1 MHPAFR
7 LIASAAL
14 ASQLA
19 AISLT
24 TMPAMA
30 ADAAPASGTAAAAPA
45 TRPVIAM
52 QHTSWTAG
60 EGAPTGVTGIAQT
73 PDGWLW
79 IGSASGLFRFDGV
92 RFQRA
97 PASLAPLSSNIS
109 KLGLLDD
116 GTLWIVYRYGGAS
129 LLKDGKMRHFR
140 VGEAGMPGG
149 TPAALARDGRGRL
162 WLAAPRS
169 VRVLGARGSWEAP
182 PASLGAPEGDVV
194 TMLTARD
201 GTLWVRTNI
210 AVYGLAKDGARFE
223 RALDVKGFGKLAED
237 PDGNVWSSDMLGAGL
252 YLVKGVAKGVDRG
265 AAGPDPDTWR
275 VQDRL
280 SDFAFDR
287 AGFVWQPGYSGAQRI
302 APRSGRSEFI
312 DSEHGLSGQH
322 GYTVFQDREGSIWI
336 GTENGIDRFR
346 DYRLHPLKLLRY
358 IGSARPLAPRAAGGA
373 WIDRSFL
380 AAADA
385 QPVQFAPESTVAD
398 LTTALHQAPD
408 GTLWSGGMGGLWR
421 VRADQNGGQRERV
434 AQPAELQDP
443 KTTVVFSM
451 ASDARGALWVSMG
464 RRGLY
469 TLQDGQWTR
478 NGGVAEL
485 KGMAPVIV
493 AADGKRIWFGAPD
506 NGLAILEDGKVRR
519 PGHAEGLQVGTV
531 MAILPVRGGAW
542 IGGENGLAWFDGK
555 RFVSVVGRGGE
566 PFAGINGIVFDA
578 GGTLWL
584 NGGAGL
590 SAIAPGELQQAMR
603 NVVHRVQ
610 FERLDYRDGL
620 PGTASGITPLPS
632 AIRSSDGKLWFSTM
646 GGTVAFDPAALPR
659 NRLAPPVVITALRA
673 DGAELAPA
681 DGLRL
686 APHTGTLE
694 IDFTALSYRAPERM
708 RFRYRLE
715 GVDAAWQEPDRRRS
729 AYYTNLAPGS
739 YRFRVLASN
748 DDGVWNEEG
757 ATLAFEVAPSLTQ
770 SAPFRI
776 AIAAAFVL
784 ALWLLHRMRLRRVA
798 KRVARRVT
806 AQMTE
811 RLAERERIARELHDT
826 VLQSIQGLVL
836 KIGAAVQRLRED
848 ERKPLEDALAAA
860 SQVLGEGRDR
870 VAGLRGE
877 SLGQAGLARAIA
889 EYGAPL
895 AHAGAEAVRF
905 DVLTE
910 GVPIELDKAVCGEVF
925 SIVREAV
932 WNAFV
937 HAQPQAVTVRLRFG
951 GEALS
956 VTVSDDGRG
965 IPPEVLGEGGRAG
978 HWGIRGMRERAAGI
992 GTLAVASAPG
1002 QGTTWTLA
1010 VPLQESIEA

>member
-7 LIASAAL
+7 PIASAAL
-14 ASQLA
+14 VCQLA
-19 AISLT
+19 AIL
-24 TMPAMA
+24 PAMA
-30 ADAAPASGTAAAAPA
+30 ADAAPVSATALAA
-45 TRPVIAM
+45 RPVIAM

-73 PDGWLW
+73 PDGWVW

-97 PASLAPLSSNIS
+97 PASLAPLSSNIAR
-109 KLGLLDD
+109 LGLLDD
-116 GTLWIVYRYGGAS
+116 GTLWLVYRYGGAS
-129 LLKDGKMRHFR
+129 LLKDGKMHHFR
-140 VGEAGMPGG
+140 VGEAGTPGG
-149 TPAALARDGRGRL
+149 TPAAVARDAAGRL

-169 VRVLGARGSWEAP
+169 LRVLGAGGNWEAP

-201 GTLWVRTNI
+201 GTLWVRTNS

-223 RALDVKGFGKLAED
+223 HVLDVKGFGKLAED
-237 PDGNVWSSDMLGAGL
+237 PDGNIWSSDMLGSGL
-252 YLVKGVAKGVDRG
+252 YLVKS
-265 AAGPDPDTWR
+265 AAGPDPGTWR

-287 AGFVWQPGYSGAQRI
+287 AGFVWQPGYSGTQRI
-302 APRSGRSEFI
+302 APHTGRSELT

-322 GYTVFQDREGSIWI
+322 GYAVFEDREGSIWI

-346 DYRLHPLKLLRY
+346 DYRLQALTLPRY
-358 IGSARPLAPRAAGGA
+358 IGSARALAARAEGGV

-380 AAADA
+380 AGPGA
-385 QPVQFAPESTVAD
+385 QPAQFAPESSVAD

-408 GTLWSGGMGGLWR
+408 GTLWSGGIGGLWR
-421 VRADQNGGQRERV
+421 VRADRNGGQREAV
-434 AQPAELQDP
+434 AQPAGLQDP

-469 TLQDGQWTR
+469 TLLNGQWTR
-478 NGGVAEL
+478 NGGVPEL
-485 KGMAPVIV
+485 EGMAPVAV
-493 AADGKRIWFGAPD
+493 AADGGRMWFGAPD

-531 MAILPVRGGAW
+531 MAILPVGGGAW
-542 IGGENGLAWFDGK
+542 IGGENGLAWYDGK
-555 RFVSVVGRGGE
+555 RFVPVVGRGGE
-566 PFAGINGIVFDA
+566 PFAGINGMVFDA

-590 SAIAPGELQQAMR
+590 SAIAPAELQQAMR

-659 NRLAPPVVITALRA
+659 NRLAPPVVITSLRA

-715 GVDAAWQEPDRRRS
+715 GVDAAWQEPERRRS

-748 DDGVWNEEG
+748 DDGVWNEQG
-757 ATLAFEVAPSLTQ
+757 AALAFEVAPSLTQ
-770 SAPFRI
+770 STPFRI

-784 ALWLLHRMRLRRVA
+784 ALWLLHRMRLR
-798 KRVARRVT
+798 RVARRVT

-889 EYGAPL
+889 EYGEPL
-895 AHAGAEAVRF
+895 ARAAGDTGAVRF
-905 DVLTE
+905 DVVTE
-910 GVPIELDKAVCGEVF
+910 GVPVELDKAVCDEVF
-925 SIVREAV
+925 AIVREAV

-937 HAQPQAVTVRLRFG
+937 HARPQAVTVRLCFG
-951 GEALS
+951 GASLT
-956 VTVSDDGRG
+956 VTVSDDGGG

-992 GTLAVASAPG
+992 GTLAVTSAPG

-1010 VPLQESIEA
+1010 VPLHESIEA

>member
-7 LIASAAL
+7 PIASAAL
-14 ASQLA
+14 ACRQA
-19 AISLT
+19 AILSAIVFV
-24 TMPAMA
+24 TMPAVA
-30 ADAAPASGTAAAAPA
+30 ADAAPASAPA

-79 IGSASGLFRFDGV
+79 IGSSAGLFRFDGV

-97 PASLAPLSSNIS
+97 PAGLAPLSSNIA
-109 KLGLLDD
+109 KLGLLED
-116 GTLWIVYRYGGAS
+116 GTLWLAYRYGGAS
-129 LLKDGKMRHFR
+129 LLKNGKMRHFR
-140 VGEAGMPGG
+140 VGEAGTPGG
-149 TPAALARDGRGRL
+149 TPAAVARDGRGRL

-169 VRVLGARGSWEAP
+169 LRVLGPAGNWEAP
-182 PASLGAPEGDVV
+182 PAGLGAPEGDVV
-194 TMLTARD
+194 AMLTARD
-201 GTLWVRTNI
+201 GTLWLRTNS
-210 AVYGLAKDGARFE
+210 AVYGLAKDGVRFE

-237 PDGNVWSSDMLGAGL
+237 PDGSVWTSDMLGGGL
-252 YLVKGVAKGVDRG
+252 YLVKGMAKGAAG
-265 AAGPDPDTWR
+265 AGPDPATWR
-275 VQDRL
+275 TQDRL

-302 APRSGRSEFI
+302 APHTGRSEFT

-322 GYTVFQDREGSIWI
+322 GYTVFQDREGSVWV

-346 DYRLHPLKLLRY
+346 DYRLQPLALPRY
-358 IGSARPLAPRAAGGA
+358 IGSARPLAARAEGGV
-373 WIDRSFL
+373 WIDRSLL
-380 AAADA
+380 AAANA
-385 QPVQFAPESTVAD
+385 QPLQFAPESTVAD

-408 GTLWSGGMGGLWR
+408 GTLWSGGVGGLWR
-421 VRADQNGGQRERV
+421 VRADRNGGQREPV
-434 AQPAELQDP
+434 AQPAGLQDP

-451 ASDARGALWVSMG
+451 ASDAHGALWVSMG

-469 TLQDGQWTR
+469 TLHDGEWTR

-485 KGMAPVIV
+485 EGMAPVVV
-493 AADGKRIWFGAPD
+493 AADGGRMWFGAPD
-506 NGLAILEDGKVRR
+506 NGLAILEDGRVRR

-555 RFVSVVGRGGE
+555 RFVPVVGRGGE
-566 PFAGINGIVFDA
+566 PFAGINGMVFDA

-632 AIRSSDGKLWFSTM
+632 AIRSSDGMLWFSTM

-673 DGAELAPA
+673 DGAEVTPL
-681 DGLRL
+681 DGVRL

-694 IDFTALSYRAPERM
+694 IDFTALAYRAPERM

-715 GVDAAWQEPDRRRS
+715 GVDAAWQEPERRRS

-757 ATLAFEVAPSLTQ
+757 AALAFEVAPSLTQ
-770 SAPFRI
+770 STPFRI
-776 AIAAAFVL
+776 AGAAAVLL
-784 ALWLLHRMRLRRVA
+784 ALWLLHRMRLR
-798 KRVARRVT
+798 RVARRVT

-848 ERKPLEDALAAA
+848 ERKPLEEALAAA

-895 AHAGAEAVRF
+895 ARADAGTDAVRF

-910 GVPIELDKAVCGEVF
+910 GVPVELDKAVCDEVF
-925 SIVREAV
+925 AIVREAV

-951 GEALS
+951 AESLS
-956 VTVSDDGRG
+956 VTVRDDGRG
-965 IPPEVLGEGGRAG
+965 IPPEVLDEGGRAG

-992 GTLAVASAPG
+992 GTLAVESAPG
-1002 QGTTWTLA
+1002 HGTTWTLA
-1010 VPLQESIEA
+1010 VPLHESIEA

>member
-1 MHPAFR
+1 MHPAVR
-7 LIASAAL
+7 LIANAAL
-14 ASQLA
+14 VCQLA
-19 AISLT
+19 AILPS
-24 TMPAMA
+24 MA
-30 ADAAPASGTAAAAPA
+30 ADAAPVSATALA

-79 IGSASGLFRFDGV
+79 IGSAAGLFRFDGV

-97 PASLAPLSSNIS
+97 PAGLAPLSSNIAR
-109 KLGLLDD
+109 LGLLDD

-129 LLKDGKMRHFR
+129 LLKDGRMRHFR
-140 VGEAGMPGG
+140 VGEAGTPGG
-149 TPAALARDGRGRL
+149 TPAAVARDAGGRL
-162 WLAAPRS
+162 WLATPRS
-169 VRVLGARGSWEAP
+169 LRVLGAGGNWEAP

-194 TMLTARD
+194 AMLTARD
-201 GTLWVRTNI
+201 GSFWVRTNS
-210 AVYGLAKDGARFE
+210 AVYGLEKNGARFE
-223 RALDVKGFGKLAED
+223 RTLAVKGFGKLAED
-237 PDGNVWSSDMLGAGL
+237 PDGNVWSSDMLGGGL
-252 YLVKGVAKGVDRG
+252 YLVKGVAGTDL
-265 AAGPDPDTWR
+265 DTWR

-302 APRSGRSEFI
+302 APHTGRSEFT

-322 GYTVFQDREGSIWI
+322 GYAVFQDREGSIWI

-346 DYRLHPLKLLRY
+346 DFRLQALKLPRY
-358 IGSARPLAPRAAGGA
+358 IGSARPLAARAEGGA
-373 WIDRSFL
+373 WVDRSFL

-385 QPVQFAPESTVAD
+385 QPVQFAPETSVAD
-398 LTTALHQAPD
+398 LTTALYQAPD
-408 GTLWSGGMGGLWR
+408 GTLWSGGIGGMWR
-421 VRADQNGGQRERV
+421 VRADRNGGQREAV
-434 AQPAELQDP
+434 AQPADLQDP

-485 KGMAPVIV
+485 EGMAPVAV
-493 AADGKRIWFGAPD
+493 AADGKRMWFGAPD

-531 MAILPVRGGAW
+531 MAILPVRDGAW
-542 IGGENGLAWFDGK
+542 IGGENGLAWFDCK
-555 RFVSVVGRGGE
+555 RFVAVVGRGGE
-566 PFAGINGIVFDA
+566 PFAGINGMVFDA

-590 SAIAPGELQQAMR
+590 SAIAPGELQLAMR

-632 AIRSSDGKLWFSTM
+632 AIRSKDGMLWFSTM

-673 DGAELAPA
+673 DGAEVVPA

-715 GVDAAWQEPDRRRS
+715 GVDAAWQEPERRRS

-739 YRFRVLASN
+739 YRFRVQASN
-748 DDGVWNEEG
+748 DDGVWNEQG
-757 ATLAFEVAPSLTQ
+757 AALAFEVAPSLTQ

-776 AIAAAFVL
+776 ALAAAFLL

-798 KRVARRVT
+798 RRVARRVT

-836 KIGAAVQRLRED
+836 KIGATVQRLRED
-848 ERKPLEDALAAA
+848 ERRPLEDALAAA

-889 EYGAPL
+889 EYGEPL
-895 AHAGAEAVRF
+895 ARAGAVRF
-905 DVLTE
+905 DVQTE
-910 GVPIELDKAVCGEVF
+910 GTPFKLDEAVSDEVF
-925 SIVREAV
+925 AIVREAL

-937 HAQPQAVTVRLRFG
+937 HAQPQAVTVRLCFG
-951 GEALS
+951 SEALS

-965 IPPEVLGEGGRAG
+965 IPAEVLIEGGRAG

-1010 VPLQESIEA
+1010 VSLHETIEA